1 MKKRENNSKKKILI
15 IGYGSMGKKYE
26 NILKKNYEIFFY
38 DKLKLKK
45 KNYLKNLKNLKSK
58 KFLFSVICTPA
69 NMHKYYAAIMVR
81 NSINFLVEKPLS
93 TKKDGWP
100 QIIKEIK
107 KKNLVCSVAY
117 PRREGRAYNYIKK
130 LIIKKKYLGDL
141 KIIKTNYSQNFRK
154 YRKDFK
160 KIYYSSEKTG
170 GGIVLD
176 ALTHHLNLISFFS
189 GRIKNIKVS
198 SKNLEIKEVSVPDTA
213 TMEVELSNGV
223 LAFIFGN
230 QFQRPNIDEVEL
242 IGTKGNLK
250 FERLQN
256 KLFLITENKSLLIKK
271 FKENYNDMFK
281 KQISNYINSIHKNIP
296 VATNIEEEYLN
307 IKNIL

>member
-1 MKKRENNSKKKILI
+1 MRKGENNSKNKILI

-26 NILKKNYEIFFY
+26 NILKKKYEIFFY

-45 KNYLKNLKNLKSK
+45 KNVLKNLKNLKSK
-58 KFLFSVICTPA
+58 KFLFSVISTPA
-69 NMHKYYAAIMVR
+69 NMHKYYAEIMVK

-93 TKKDGWP
+93 IKKDGWL

-117 PRREGRAYNYIKK
+117 PRREGNAYKYIKK

-160 KIYYSSEKTG
+160 KIYYSSKKTG

-176 ALTHHLNLISFFS
+176 ALTHHLNLISFLS
-189 GRIKNIKVS
+189 GSIKNIKVS
-198 SKNLEIKEVSVPDTA
+198 AKNIEIKEVSVPDTA
-213 TMEVELSNGV
+213 TMEIQMTNGV

-230 QFQRPNIDEVEL
+230 QFQKPNIDEIEL

-256 KLFLITENKSLLIKK
+256 KLFLITENKLLLLKQ
-271 FKENYNDMFK
+271 FKENYDDMFK
-281 KQISNYINSIHKNIP
+281 KQISNYINSIHKKIP
-296 VATNIEEEYLN
+296 VTTNIEEEYLN
-307 IKNIL
+307 IRKLI